1 MRQYPFNIGLE
12 TEELSDI
19 DVHRVFSALPNNTGE
34 SCPVLFDVHDTLLLH
49 KADGRVVS
57 ETRERSAVH
66 LLAILG
72 SLRSQKIQTSLELC
86 LLVSV
91 FPLVL
96 VWDLSL
102 CLNYLGLTVS
112 WEKAMKFFDSRKSKK
127 ERRFLSKRPLIC
139 QSFCCLITS
148 TCTEESTNICGC
160 LSTLGPQCGTS
171 HAKLY

>member
-1 MRQYPFNIGLE
+1 M
-12 TEELSDI
+12 SDI
-19 DVHRVFSALPNNTGE
+19 DVHRVFSTLPNNTGE
-34 SCPVLFDVHDTLLLH
+34 SCPLLFDVLDTFVVH
-49 KADGRVVS
+49 KADGRVVF
-57 ETRERSAVH
+57 ETRVRSAVH
-66 LLAILG
+66 LLAILV

-96 VWDLSL
+96 VCDLSL

-112 WEKAMKFFDSRKSKK
+112 WEKAMKYLTVAHQEK

-148 TCTEESTNICGC
+148 TCTEESTNI
-160 LSTLGPQCGTS
+160 LRLFKYTGPTMWNFTGQ
-171 HAKLY
+171 AVN